1 MCRYLFLMGSE
12 MGAERSNIENM
23 VVVVIGVVSLFDN
36 NELQKLLTNL
46 TNKNDF

>member
-1 MCRYLFLMGSE
+1 
-12 MGAERSNIENM
+12 
-23 VVVVIGVVSLFDN
+23 VVVVVVVVVVMVVSLFDN